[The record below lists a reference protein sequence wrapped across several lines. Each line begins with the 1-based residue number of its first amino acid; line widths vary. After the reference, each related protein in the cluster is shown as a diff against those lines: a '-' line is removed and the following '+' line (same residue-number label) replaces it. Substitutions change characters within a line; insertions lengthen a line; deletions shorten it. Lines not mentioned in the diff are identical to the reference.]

1 MDDKKIVIFYSFLT
15 AAVFLFFCLW
25 YFTQSENAGVFIRDG
40 SETSAEVY
48 VEETEAEAVT
58 EAVDEAVT
66 ETAEAGET
74 EAAKVNINT
83 ASAEELCTLPGIGEK
98 TAESIITYRNEN
110 GGFNETAEIMNI
122 KGIGE
127 KTFQS
132 LENMIT
138 IE

>member
-1 MDDKKIVIFYSFLT
+1 MDVKNIVIFYSFLT

-25 YFTQSENAGVFIRDG
+25 YFTQGNSTEAFIRDG

-48 VEETEAEAVT
+48 AEERSTEAVT
-58 EAVDEAVT
+58 EAIAVT
-66 ETAEAGET
+66 ETIAAEEQT
-74 EAAKVNINT
+74 VTKVNINT
-83 ASAEELCTLPGIGEK
+83 ASAEELCALPGIGEK
-98 TAESIITYRNEN
+98 TAESIITYRNES
-110 GGFNETAEIMNI
+110 GGFKEAEEIMNI

>member
-1 MDDKKIVIFYSFLT
+1 MEDKKVVIFYSFLT

-25 YFTQSENAGVFIRDG
+25 YFTQGTTEAFIRDG
-40 SETSAEVY
+40 SETSAEAY
-48 VEETEAEAVT
+48 AEETETEAVT
-58 EAVDEAVT
+58 EAIDEAVT
-66 ETAEAGET
+66 EMAAAEEAEAL
-74 EAAKVNINT
+74 KININT

-110 GGFNETAEIMNI
+110 GGFKEAEEIMNI